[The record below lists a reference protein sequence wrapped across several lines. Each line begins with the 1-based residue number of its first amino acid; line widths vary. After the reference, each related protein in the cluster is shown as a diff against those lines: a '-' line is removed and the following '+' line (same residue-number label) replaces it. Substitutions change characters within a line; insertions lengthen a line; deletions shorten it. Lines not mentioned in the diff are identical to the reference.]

1 MTRVPSVTRMVGRRA
16 WPSWPAVLATCVLAL
31 VPIWGGVG
39 LGAQALSFAPVGA
52 ISGPIDLVD
61 ASGVFAYT
69 ARGETLTVFDITDPA
84 VPVRRGSHTFPE
96 KIWGFT
102 VVGSRAY
109 VAAGHSGLFVLNL
122 SDPEHPRVIGSIMT
136 PGQAKNVAVSGHRAV
151 VADHMSGIDVIDL
164 SDAAAPRSLGSVY
177 TDGYARDVA
186 MFGAFAY
193 GVDNPSGL
201 YVLDLEH
208 PDPLEPVGMIQSAP
222 AARFVEILEANPSI
236 AVLVGGAPYDPLRA
250 LRSQTAAERQRDALH
265 LYSVAD
271 PAAPAPLM
279 SFSTPGEPQSVV
291 LRGAFAYVADG
302 DAGLSVVDLSTAS
315 APRLA
320 GTYRTDNP
328 ARDVAVADTAVLVLA
343 GVTQRGAHTQDDGD
357 VILLQS
363 TP

>member
-1 MTRVPSVTRMVGRRA
+1 MTRVPSVTRMISRST
-16 WPSWPAVLATCVLAL
+16 WPSWSAALATCVLAL
-31 VPIWGGVG
+31 VPIWGSAG
-39 LGAQALSFAPVGA
+39 LGAQEVSFARVGS
-52 ISGPIDLVD
+52 IPGPIDLVD

-69 ARGETLTVFDITDPA
+69 ARSETLTVFDISDPA
-84 VPVRRGSHTFPE
+84 APVRRGSHTFPE

-109 VAAGHSGLFVLNL
+109 VAAGHSGLFVLDV
-122 SDPEHPRVIGSIMT
+122 SDAEHPYVTGSVTT
-136 PGQAKNVAVSGHRAV
+136 PGQAKNVAVSGQRAV

-164 SDAAAPRSLGSVY
+164 SDAAAPISLGSVY

-186 MFGAFAY
+186 MFGRFAY

-222 AARFVEILEANPSI
+222 APRFVEILEANPSI
-236 AVLVGGAPYDPLRA
+236 AVLVGGVPYDPLRA
-250 LRSQTAAERQRDALH
+250 LRDQTAAEPPRAALH
-265 LYSVAD
+265 LYNVAN
-271 PAAPAPLM
+271 PAAPAPLS
-279 SFSTPGEPQSVV
+279 SFSTPGVPQSVV
-291 LRGAFAYVADG
+291 LRGTLAYVADG
-302 DAGLSVVDLSTAS
+302 EAGLSVVDLSTAL

-320 GTYRTDNP
+320 GRYRTDKP

-343 GVTQRGAHTQDDGD
+343 GVTRWGAHTQDDGD
-357 VILLQS
+357 IVLLRS